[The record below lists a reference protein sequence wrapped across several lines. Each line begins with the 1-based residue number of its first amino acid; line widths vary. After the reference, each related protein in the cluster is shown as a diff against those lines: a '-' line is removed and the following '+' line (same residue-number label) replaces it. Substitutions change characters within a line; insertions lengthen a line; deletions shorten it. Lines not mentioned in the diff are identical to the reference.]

1 MRRKQM
7 IILGGGVQD
16 KYDKKGNLIDNF
28 GENDEDWNIYHG
40 LHHTLP
46 LYLTFLLEIT
56 EDNIEKEK
64 EHYKAVDEIENELK
78 EVDPFYYEKH
88 NEQKTCLTKE
98 DFFLEMSVDLIRC
111 PEVIF

>member
-1 MRRKQM
+1 M
-7 IILGGGVQD
+7 ITLGRMMKIG
-16 KYDKKGNLIDNF
+16 
-28 GENDEDWNIYHG
+28 IYTMVYITPFH
-40 LHHTLP
+40 

-111 PEVIF
+111 PELLFQPSMVGVEQVFLY

>member
-1 MRRKQM
+1 MEY
-7 IILGGGVQD
+7 IPWFTSHP
-16 KYDKKGNLIDNF
+16 Y
-28 GENDEDWNIYHG
+28 
-40 LHHTLP
+40 T

-111 PEVIF
+111 PELLFQPSMVGVEQVHPNYKFLFKNLK